1 MNSFINS
8 LVLLHH
14 WADSNYRRRRHQ
26 RMDEWMSGKAIFIRR
41 KHIEQWSK
49 SSRTRESGFRCP
61 FAFGGQQSLNIIALF
76 VRITRL
82 DFQFPTVYNKCKNNA
97 IHWKL
102 ETHFCSD
109 NNVRFWLRFSKN
121 KRTTTKVIDHRDRKE
136 VAVSAPLWSWS
147 PSAWQCQSRW
157 NGKQSVGCWIICS
170 RCFVDNNS
178 EFNLWSMYN
187 IDSCKIIRKKCAKKG
202 FDADTGMNE

>member
-14 WADSNYRRRRHQ
+14 WADSNE

-97 IHWKL
+97 IHWEL
-102 ETHFCSD
+102 EAHFCSD

-121 KRTTTKVIDHRDRKE
+121 K
-136 VAVSAPLWSWS
+136 
-147 PSAWQCQSRW
+147 
-157 NGKQSVGCWIICS
+157 
-170 RCFVDNNS
+170 DNNKGQRS
-178 EFNLWSMYN
+178 QRQERSSSLCATLKLKLISMAMPIEVQWKAICWLLNYL
-187 IDSCKIIRKKCAKKG
+187 
-202 FDADTGMNE
+202 

>member
-1 MNSFINS
+1 MIEKFEDAGERIPMPICIWRATKPE
-8 LVLLHH
+8 H
-14 WADSNYRRRRHQ
+14 YC
-26 RMDEWMSGKAIFIRR
+26 IIRS
-41 KHIEQWSK
+41 HYSTWL
-49 SSRTRESGFRCP
+49 P
-61 FAFGGQQSLNIIALF
+61 
-76 VRITRL
+76 
-82 DFQFPTVYNKCKNNA
+82 QFPTVYNKCKNNA
-97 IHWKL
+97 IHWEL
-102 ETHFCSD
+102 EAHFCSD

-121 KRTTTKVIDHRDRKE
+121 KRTTTKVIDHRDKKE
-136 VAVSAPLWSWS
+136 VAVPAPLWSWS

-202 FDADTGMNE
+202 FDADNGMNE